1 MPLVDRI
8 LYQTLASKS
17 KKIISFNFQ
26 LFMKFSYV
34 HFLFTSWLQIYLSW
48 HIKFILCI
56 YTEIPNT
63 TTFHNIITSCN
74 IYVAFSSESQLVSKP
89 IKLSSFKSDFSF
101 INRQHKCHQVVQQC
115 IDNLITR
122 NTWSKLPLGKLQN
135 AWSLILKSSLQKCLF
150 ESNLGGQTIESV

>member
-1 MPLVDRI
+1 
-8 LYQTLASKS
+8 
-17 KKIISFNFQ
+17 
-26 LFMKFSYV
+26 MKFSYV
-34 HFLFTSWLQIYLSW
+34 HFLFILWLQIYLSW

-101 INRQHKCHQVVQQC
+101 MNKQHKCHQVVQQC
-115 IDNLITR
+115 IDKLITR
-122 NTWSKLPLGKLQN
+122 NTWQKLPLGKLQN
-135 AWSLILKSSLQKCLF
+135 AWSLILKSSLWKVFLSQTQVARQQKVSEKERVKAAMMHF
-150 ESNLGGQTIESV
+150 FHKYQYTGVA